1 MSKLIWN
8 IDADYNQS
16 TIKVAATVK
25 MAYIDFEK
33 DTVEIITSK
42 PLKIDTLKSI
52 VYDYEESKRTYNKQ
66 KKEG

>member
-1 MSKLIWN
+1 MPKLIWH

>member
-1 MSKLIWN
+1 MSKQIWN

-42 PLKIDTLKSI
+42 PLKIDTLKRL
-52 VYDYEESKRTYNKQ
+52 VYEYEESKKAYNKE